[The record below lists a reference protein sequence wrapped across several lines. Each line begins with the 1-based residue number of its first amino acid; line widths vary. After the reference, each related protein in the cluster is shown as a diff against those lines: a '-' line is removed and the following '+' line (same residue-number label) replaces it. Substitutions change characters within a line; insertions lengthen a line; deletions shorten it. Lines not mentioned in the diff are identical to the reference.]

1 MKDIVILGAGG
12 LGREVLFELR
22 ELNKR
27 GAGFN
32 ILGFADDS
40 PDMNGKTINGVS
52 VLGGSDWLK
61 RCGKPLCVVIAVGS
75 ARVRRM
81 LYERIRTNA
90 NLSFPNIIAHDVIC
104 SENVTFGEG
113 CIVCF
118 SDVFT
123 VDIRVGSFVLVN
135 NACTIGHDAVL
146 DDFVTLY
153 PGVKVSGN
161 VHIKEDCEIGAGS
174 CIIQG
179 KTVGENTIV
188 GAGAVVIDNLPAC
201 CTAVGVPA
209 RVIKTRSE
217 I

>member
-27 GAGFN
+27 GADFN

-40 PDMNGKTINGVS
+40 PGADRKIIHGIC

-61 RCGKPLCVVIAVGS
+61 RYDKPLCVVIAVGS

-81 LYERIRTNA
+81 LFERIRSNA

-104 SENVTFGEG
+104 SENVSFGEG

-123 VDIRVGSFVLVN
+123 VDISLGSFVLIN
-135 NACTIGHDAVL
+135 NGCTVGHDAVL
-146 DDFVTLY
+146 DNFVTLY
-153 PGVKVSGN
+153 PGVNVSGN
-161 VHIKEDCEIGAGS
+161 VNIKEGCEIGAGS
-174 CIIQG
+174 CIIPG

-188 GAGAVVIDNLPAC
+188 GAGAVVIDNLPAD

-209 RVIKTRSE
+209 RVIKTRGE